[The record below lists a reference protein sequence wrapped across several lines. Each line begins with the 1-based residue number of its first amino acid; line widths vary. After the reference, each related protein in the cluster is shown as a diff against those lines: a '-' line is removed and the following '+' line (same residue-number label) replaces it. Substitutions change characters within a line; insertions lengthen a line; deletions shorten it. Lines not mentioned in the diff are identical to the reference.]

1 MNPELT
7 TSLELQVKTVD
18 STVEAGAQFQQMVN
32 IECKTD
38 FTAQPDLNVN
48 FTCNGKGHKV
58 PLKVPISINKFMEP
72 TEMNGDSFFQRWKN
86 LSIPGQ
92 EAQKIYKAVYPMDPT
107 QVKTKLI
114 GYGFSI
120 LEGIDPNPD
129 NYVCAGIVHTKTVQI
144 GCLLRLEPNKSANVS
159 LITFYFKIVQ

>member
-1 MNPELT
+1 
-7 TSLELQVKTVD
+7 
-18 STVEAGAQFQQMVN
+18 
-32 IECKTD
+32 
-38 FTAQPDLNVN
+38 
-48 FTCNGKGHKV
+48 
-58 PLKVPISINKFMEP
+58 MEP
-72 TEMNGDSFFQRWKN
+72 TEMNGDAFFARWKN

-120 LEGIDPNPD
+120 LEGIDPNPE
-129 NYVCAGIVHTKTVQI
+129 NYVCAGIIHTKTVQI

-159 LITFYFKIVQ
+159 IFGAKIQSLTSKKSLFTILKFEFKRENSKICLPFGNLILGATIESLITVLKID